1 MKVMS
6 RRLVLFGIVAGV
18 LAAAGWWQFLRRG
31 APAGQRPLV
40 TLDATS
46 IGSLKGQFNAS
57 ADAARVI
64 VLLAPT

>member
-1 MKVMS
+1 MKTGS
-6 RRLVLFGIVAGV
+6 RRLVLFAIVSVA
-18 LAAAGWWQFLRRG
+18 LASAGWWQFLRHD
-31 APAGQRPLV
+31 APEGQRPLV

-46 IGSLKGQFNAS
+46 IASLKDDFNAG